1 MVRQEASY
9 LLVPKALLSMGLSAH
24 DIKAYLSLLMGDED
38 SLSDNM
44 KAKLISTGWARHE
57 DGVWV
62 LQDPSEKPVKVVT
75 PAKKTPS
82 LPPEVVE
89 GVQKAF
95 ELFWNAYPRK
105 GDKRRAF
112 LAFERVIKQGSNS
125 DERSIIFQN
134 IEILLRKYLE
144 QLEREGTEKK
154 YIKLPSTWLNAHE
167 FPKCQT
173 L

>member
-1 MVRQEASY
+1 
-9 LLVPKALLSMGLSAH
+9 
-24 DIKAYLSLLMGDED
+24 
-38 SLSDNM
+38 
-44 KAKLISTGWARHE
+44 
-57 DGVWV
+57 
-62 LQDPSEKPVKVVT
+62 
-75 PAKKTPS
+75 
-82 LPPEVVE
+82 
-89 GVQKAF
+89 VQKAF